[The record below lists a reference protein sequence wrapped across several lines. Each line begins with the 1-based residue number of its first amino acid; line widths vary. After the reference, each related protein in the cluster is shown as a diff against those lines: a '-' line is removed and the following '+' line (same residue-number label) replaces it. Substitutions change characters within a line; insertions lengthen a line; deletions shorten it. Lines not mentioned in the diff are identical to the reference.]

1 MARVCPCWRAYDLR
15 QQHHGCLSTSLNLYP
30 SDPEGR
36 KAKRSAGGAA
46 GQVRAG
52 DQSQDRQG
60 AGPRSTGEAARPR
73 RRGARMKR
81 REFITLLGGGAAAWP
96 LAARAQQPATPV
108 IGFLDGQS
116 FDLHLMTAFRQALKD
131 AGYIE
136 GRNVAIYFRS
146 ADGQTDRLVTLA
158 GDIVGRRI
166 AVIVTAGGGASAL
179 AAYAA
184 TTTVPIVFVTG
195 VDPVSSGLV
204 MSLNRPGGNATGV
217 YIFQQVL
224 EGKRLGLLRELV
236 PSAAS
241 MAVLLNPTNANFQ
254 TQLRGVQDAARDLGQ
269 QVSILSANTERE
281 IDVAFATTAQSGARA
296 LLVGSDPF
304 FGSERDQV
312 IALAARH
319 AIPAIYEGREFA
331 TAGGLASYGTSLADA
346 YRQAGTYA
354 GRILKGEKPA
364 DLPIVQPTKFEFVI
378 NLKTAKALGLDVS
391 PGLAA
396 SADEIIE

>member
-1 MARVCPCWRAYDLR
+1 MGRAVD
-15 QQHHGCLSTSLNLYP
+15 
-30 SDPEGR
+30 
-36 KAKRSAGGAA
+36 
-46 GQVRAG
+46 
-52 DQSQDRQG
+52 
-60 AGPRSTGEAARPR
+60 
-73 RRGARMKR
+73 MKR
-81 REFITLLGGGAAAWP
+81 REFITLLGGAAAAWP
-96 LAARAQQPATPV
+96 LAGRAQQQAMPV

-158 GDIVGRRI
+158 GDIIGRRV
-166 AVIVTAGGGASAL
+166 AVIVTTGGGAAAL

-184 TTTVPIVFVTG
+184 TTTIPIVFVNG

-241 MAVLLNPTNANFQ
+241 IAVLLNPTNANFQ

-281 IDVAFATTAQSGARA
+281 IDVAFATVAQSGARA

-304 FGSERDQV
+304 FSSERDQV

-346 YRQAGTYA
+346 YRQAALYA

-378 NLKTAKALGLDVS
+378 NMKTAKTLGLDVS

-396 SADEIIE
+396 SADEIVE

>member
-1 MARVCPCWRAYDLR
+1 MTV
-15 QQHHGCLSTSLNLYP
+15 TI
-30 SDPEGR
+30 GR
-36 KAKRSAGGAA
+36 RELLAALGGAA
-46 GQVRAG
+46 V
-52 DQSQDRQG
+52 
-60 AGPRSTGEAARPR
+60 
-73 RRGARMKR
+73 
-81 REFITLLGGGAAAWP
+81 AWP
-96 LAARAQQPATPV
+96 LAARAQQPAMPV
-108 IGFLDGQS
+108 VGFLDGQS

-158 GDIVGRRI
+158 GDIIGRRV
-166 AVIVTAGGGASAL
+166 AVIVTTGGGAAAL
-179 AAYAA
+179 AAYA
-184 TTTVPIVFVTG
+184 TTTTIPIVFVNG

-241 MAVLLNPTNANFQ
+241 IAVLLNPTNANFQ

-281 IDVAFATTAQSGARA
+281 IDVAFATVAQSGARA

-304 FGSERDQV
+304 FSSERDQV

-346 YRQAGTYA
+346 YRQAALYA

-378 NLKTAKALGLDVS
+378 NLKTAKTLGLDVS

-396 SADEIIE
+396 SADEIVE

>member
-1 MARVCPCWRAYDLR
+1 MHQAV
-15 QQHHGCLSTSLNLYP
+15 
-30 SDPEGR
+30 
-36 KAKRSAGGAA
+36 
-46 GQVRAG
+46 
-52 DQSQDRQG
+52 
-60 AGPRSTGEAARPR
+60 
-73 RRGARMKR
+73 KR
-81 REFITLLGGGAAAWP
+81 RDFITLLSGAAAAWP
-96 LAARAQQPATPV
+96 LAARAQQAMPV

-131 AGYIE
+131 AGYVE

-158 GDIVGRRI
+158 GDIMGRRV
-166 AVIVTAGGGASAL
+166 AVIVTTGGGAAAL

-184 TTTVPIVFVTG
+184 TTTIPIVFVAG
-195 VDPVSSGLV
+195 VDPVTSGLV
-204 MSLNRPGGNATGV
+204 MSLNRPGSNATGV

-241 MAVLLNPTNANFQ
+241 IAVLLNPTNANFQ
-254 TQLRGVQDAARDLGQ
+254 SQLRGVQDSARDLGQ

-281 IDVAFATTAQSGARA
+281 IDVAFATVAQSGARA

-304 FGSERDQV
+304 FSSEREQV
-312 IALAARH
+312 VALAARH

-331 TAGGLASYGTSLADA
+331 AAGGLASYGASLADA
-346 YRQAGTYA
+346 YRQAALYA
-354 GRILKGEKPA
+354 SRILKGEKPA

-378 NLKTAKALGLDVS
+378 NLKTSKTLGLDVS

-396 SADEIIE
+396 SADEIVE

>member
-1 MARVCPCWRAYDLR
+1 MQFD
-15 QQHHGCLSTSLNLYP
+15 
-30 SDPEGR
+30 
-36 KAKRSAGGAA
+36 
-46 GQVRAG
+46 QV
-52 DQSQDRQG
+52 
-60 AGPRSTGEAARPR
+60 
-73 RRGARMKR
+73 KR
-81 REFITLLGGGAAAWP
+81 REFIALLGGATAWP
-96 LAARAQQPATPV
+96 LAARAQQAMPV

-136 GRNVAIYFRS
+136 GRNVTIYFRS

-158 GDIVGRRI
+158 GDIIGRRV
-166 AVIVTAGGGASAL
+166 AVIVTTGGGAAAL

-184 TTTVPIVFVTG
+184 TTTISIVFVNG

-241 MAVLLNPTNANFQ
+241 IAVLLNPTNANFQ

-281 IDVAFATTAQSGARA
+281 IDVAFATVAQSGARA

-304 FGSERDQV
+304 FSSERDQV

-346 YRQAGTYA
+346 YRQAALYA

-378 NLKTAKALGLDVS
+378 NLKTAKTLGLDVS

-396 SADEIIE
+396 SADEIVE

>member
-1 MARVCPCWRAYDLR
+1 MPFD
-15 QQHHGCLSTSLNLYP
+15 NL
-30 SDPEGR
+30 
-36 KAKRSAGGAA
+36 K
-46 GQVRAG
+46 
-52 DQSQDRQG
+52 
-60 AGPRSTGEAARPR
+60 PREL
-73 RRGARMKR
+73 
-81 REFITLLGGGAAAWP
+81 INLLGGAAAAWP
-96 LAARAQQPATPV
+96 LAARGQQPALPV

-116 FDLHLMTAFRQALKD
+116 FDLHLMTAFRYALKD

-158 GDIVGRRI
+158 GDIIGQRA
-166 AVIVTAGGGASAL
+166 AVIVTTGGGAAAL

-184 TTTVPIVFVTG
+184 TTTIPIVFVNG

-204 MSLNRPGGNATGV
+204 VSLNQPGGNATGV

-241 MAVLLNPTNANFQ
+241 IAVLLNPTNANFQ

-269 QVSILSANTERE
+269 QVIILSANTERE
-281 IDVAFATTAQSGARA
+281 IDVEFATVAQSGVRA

-304 FGSERDQV
+304 FSSERDQV

-346 YRQAGTYA
+346 YRQAALYA

-378 NLKTAKALGLDVS
+378 NLKTAKTLGLDVS

-396 SADEIIE
+396 SADEIVE

>member
-1 MARVCPCWRAYDLR
+1 
-15 QQHHGCLSTSLNLYP
+15 
-30 SDPEGR
+30 
-36 KAKRSAGGAA
+36 
-46 GQVRAG
+46 VR
-52 DQSQDRQG
+52 
-60 AGPRSTGEAARPR
+60 
-73 RRGARMKR
+73 R
-81 REFITLLGGGAAAWP
+81 REFITLLGSGAAAWP
-96 LAARAQQPATPV
+96 LAARAQQPVMPV

-116 FDLHLMTAFRQALKD
+116 FDLHLMTAFRQAVKD

-136 GRNVAIYFRS
+136 GRNVTIYFRS

-158 GDIVGRRI
+158 GDIVGRRV
-166 AVIVTAGGGASAL
+166 AAIVTAGGGASAL

-281 IDVAFATTAQSGARA
+281 IDVAFATAAQSGARA

-346 YRQAGTYA
+346 YRQAGTYV

>member
-1 MARVCPCWRAYDLR
+1 MR
-15 QQHHGCLSTSLNLYP
+15 
-30 SDPEGR
+30 
-36 KAKRSAGGAA
+36 
-46 GQVRAG
+46 
-52 DQSQDRQG
+52 
-60 AGPRSTGEAARPR
+60 
-73 RRGARMKR
+73 R
-81 REFITLLGGGAAAWP
+81 REFITLLGGAVATWP
-96 LAARAQQPATPV
+96 LVARAQQQAMPV

-158 GDIVGRRI
+158 GDIIGRRV
-166 AVIVTAGGGASAL
+166 AVIVTTGGGAAAL

-184 TTTVPIVFVTG
+184 TTTIPIVFVNG

-241 MAVLLNPTNANFQ
+241 IAVLLNPTNANFQ

-281 IDVAFATTAQSGARA
+281 IDVAFATVAQSGARA

-304 FGSERDQV
+304 FSSERDQV
-312 IALAARH
+312 IALAARY

-346 YRQAGTYA
+346 YRQAALYA

-378 NLKTAKALGLDVS
+378 NLKTAKTLGLDVS

-396 SADEIIE
+396 SADEIVE

>member
-1 MARVCPCWRAYDLR
+1 MLDLR
-15 QQHHGCLSTSLNLYP
+15 
-30 SDPEGR
+30 R
-36 KAKRSAGGAA
+36 
-46 GQVRAG
+46 
-52 DQSQDRQG
+52 RQ
-60 AGPRSTGEAARPR
+60 
-73 RRGARMKR
+73 
-81 REFITLLGGGAAAWP
+81 FITLLGGAAAAWP
-96 LAARAQQPATPV
+96 LAARAQQAMPV

-136 GRNVAIYFRS
+136 GRNVTIYFRS

-158 GDIVGRRI
+158 GDIIGRRV
-166 AVIVTAGGGASAL
+166 AVIVTTGGGAAAL

-184 TTTVPIVFVTG
+184 TTTISIVFVNG

-241 MAVLLNPTNANFQ
+241 IAVLLNPTNANFQ

-281 IDVAFATTAQSGARA
+281 IDVAFATVAQSGARA

-304 FGSERDQV
+304 FSSERDQV
-312 IALAARH
+312 IALAARY

-346 YRQAGTYA
+346 YRQAALYA

-378 NLKTAKALGLDVS
+378 NMKTAKTLGLDVS

-396 SADEIIE
+396 SADEIVE

>member
-1 MARVCPCWRAYDLR
+1 M
-15 QQHHGCLSTSLNLYP
+15 N
-30 SDPEGR
+30 
-36 KAKRSAGGAA
+36 
-46 GQVRAG
+46 
-52 DQSQDRQG
+52 
-60 AGPRSTGEAARPR
+60 
-73 RRGARMKR
+73 R
-81 REFITLLGGGAAAWP
+81 REAITLIGSAAAWP
-96 LAARAQQPATPV
+96 LAARAQQPAMPV

-158 GDIVGRRI
+158 GDIIGRRV
-166 AVIVTAGGGASAL
+166 AVIVTTGGGAAAL

-184 TTTVPIVFVTG
+184 TTTVPIVFVNG

-204 MSLNRPGGNATGV
+204 MSLNRPAGNATGV

-241 MAVLLNPTNANFQ
+241 IAVLLNPTNANFQ

-281 IDVAFATTAQSGARA
+281 IDVAFATVAQSGVRA

-304 FGSERDQV
+304 FSSERDQV
-312 IALAARH
+312 ITLAASH

-346 YRQAGTYA
+346 YRQAALYA

-378 NLKTAKALGLDVS
+378 NLKTAKTLGLDVS

-396 SADEIIE
+396 SADEIVE

>member
-1 MARVCPCWRAYDLR
+1 MTFDQLHR
-15 QQHHGCLSTSLNLYP
+15 
-30 SDPEGR
+30 
-36 KAKRSAGGAA
+36 RS
-46 GQVRAG
+46 
-52 DQSQDRQG
+52 
-60 AGPRSTGEAARPR
+60 
-73 RRGARMKR
+73 
-81 REFITLLGGGAAAWP
+81 FITLLGGAAAWP
-96 LAARAQQPATPV
+96 LAARAQQAMPV

-136 GRNVAIYFRS
+136 GRNVTIYFRS

-158 GDIVGRRI
+158 GDIIGRRV
-166 AVIVTAGGGASAL
+166 AVIVTTGGGAAAL

-184 TTTVPIVFVTG
+184 TTTISIVFVNG

-241 MAVLLNPTNANFQ
+241 IAVLLNPTNANFQ

-281 IDVAFATTAQSGARA
+281 IDVAFATVAQSGARA

-304 FGSERDQV
+304 FSSERDQV

-346 YRQAGTYA
+346 YRQAALYA

-378 NLKTAKALGLDVS
+378 NLKTAKTLGLDVS

-396 SADEIIE
+396 SADEIVE